1 MENLFSINFRFRYQ
15 FSEIQKI
22 FTVIITKHRNM
33 LIIDYHMAI
42 FISHVISTGGP
53 RAYMGRGLLWHVI

>member
-33 LIIDYHMAI
+33 LIIDYHMEI
-42 FISHVISTGGP
+42 FISHVISTGDK
-53 RAYMGRGLLWHVI
+53 